1 MLAKL
6 IRYVIKKIKARI
18 FRPLSQIMKSET
30 TDKYQTLLNNVNNN
44 CQKTGQH
51 PIVSNS
57 LKIKYKSEKG
67 YKLLKNKTS
76 DACYDICTVDSVTL
90 RKGTRT
96 KLKTGIYI
104 EIPENYEIQVRSR
117 SGMALNHGIFV
128 LNSPG
133 TIDSGYRGEIQI
145 ILQNVS
151 TDDYRI
157 ESGNKIAQLKISKV
171 EFTDLELVDEI
182 DLNTDRGEKGFG
194 SSGA

>member
-18 FRPLSQIMKSET
+18 FRPLSKIEQPLT
-30 TDKYQTLLNNVNNN
+30 NNLLV
-44 CQKTGQH
+44 
-51 PIVSNS
+51 IR
-57 LKIKYKSEKG
+57 YKSEKQF
-67 YKLLKNKTS
+67 KLLKNKSS
-76 DACYDICTVDSVTL
+76 DACYDISTTEAVTL

-151 TDDYRI
+151 NDDYRI
-157 ESGNKIAQLKISKV
+157 EIGNKIAQLKFSKV
-171 EFTDLELVDEI
+171 EPTLLELVEEI
-182 DLNTDRGEKGFG
+182 NLDTDRGEKGFG
-194 SSGA
+194 SSGT